1 MGETLGDGL
10 AHAVDPHHQFAF
22 VVHLLRE
29 RRDVKR
35 VVVAQQRRVG
45 LEEEHRFL
53 GEFPAVVEL
62 FVQLGGMFGVVA
74 AYADDFH
81 ALSLF
86 IVVVALCPDHHP
98 DHVNR
103 QVDSEDYGKSL
114 LLAGQ
119 FEYCCK

>member
-1 MGETLGDGL
+1 MRETLFDAL
-10 AHAVDPHHQFAF
+10 AYPVDPHDQFAF

-29 RRDVKR
+29 RGDVKR

-53 GEFPAVVEL
+53 GEFSAVVEL
-62 FVQLGGMFGVVA
+62 FVQLSGMFGVVA